1 MRKIFWTQII
11 TDSVP
16 PDSVVVLGNI
26 SSSLNTV
33 YTEQL
38 YISGL
43 PFESYLQ
50 NESNDIN
57 PFTASIKEALEFT
70 GSNVTVKG
78 NLMVKGTTTTIN
90 SNTVSIGDNI
100 IELNGTG
107 SLFGGIYVKDPT
119 FPNRVSGS
127 LLWDTV
133 NDKWIAGPKDNEDT
147 IVLLNTLNNATQSL
161 SDQILSSSIWF
172 KTGSVQATTN
182 NLQITGSLLI
192 KGDLIV
198 EGKTLL
204 KPTSN
209 IEALIISGAM
219 TIVKQEINNQITSA
233 SLTIQNLGKLSDI
246 NDNPIIDCGVFP

>member
-11 TDSVP
+11 TDTIP
-16 PDSVVVLGNI
+16 PEGVIDLGNI
-26 SSSLNTV
+26 SSSLNSV
-33 YTEQL
+33 YTDKL

-43 PFESYLQ
+43 PFESYLE

-70 GSNVTVKG
+70 GSNLTVKG
-78 NLMVKGTTTTIN
+78 NLLVKGTTTTIN

-107 SLFGGIYVKDPT
+107 SLFGGIMVKDPT

-127 LLWDTV
+127 LLWDTI

-147 IVLLNTLNNATQSL
+147 IVLLNTLNVATQSL
-161 SDQILSSSIWF
+161 SNQILSNSIWF

-182 NLQITGSLLI
+182 NLQVTGSVLI

-198 EGKTLL
+198 EGRTLL

-209 IEALIISGAM
+209 LDALIISGAM
-219 TIVKQEINNQITSA
+219 SIVKQEINNQIISA
-233 SLTIQNLGKLSDI
+233 SLTIQNLGKLSDT
-246 NDNPIIDCGVFP
+246 NDNSIIDCGVFP